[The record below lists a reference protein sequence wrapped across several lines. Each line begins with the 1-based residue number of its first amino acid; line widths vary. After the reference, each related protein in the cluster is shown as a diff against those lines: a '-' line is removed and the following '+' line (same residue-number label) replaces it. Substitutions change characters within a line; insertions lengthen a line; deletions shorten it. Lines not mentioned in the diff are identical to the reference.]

1 MLNNQCVLI
10 TGGTGSFGRAFVRYI
25 LTNYPDVKKI
35 IIFSRDEQ
43 KQHEMKAEFSPK
55 EHPVKY
61 MLGDVRDLERLMV
74 VTRGVDVIVH
84 SAAMKHVP
92 ASEENPMEAV
102 KTNILGSQNIIDA
115 ALANGVKKVVAL
127 STDKSTYPINV
138 YGATKLLLE
147 KLFVFADAEKMEQ
160 DIRFSVVRYGNI
172 FGSKGSVVPFF
183 LKKKDEGLLPITDAR
198 MTRFSITL
206 QESINL
212 VMFALEKGWGGEIIV
227 PIAPSYRILD
237 VAKAI
242 APEAEH
248 RIVGA
253 RQGEKFDEIMTTGSE
268 SPQTARRDGYYIVC
282 PAEGAWDRETYCAQT
297 NAAAVEEGFEYD
309 SGTNTQWLTVEQIEQ
324 LLQSEQII

>member
-1 MLNNQCVLI
+1 MLNGQSILI

-25 LTNYPDVKKI
+25 LKNFPDVKKI
-35 IIFSRDEQ
+35 IVFSRDEQ
-43 KQHEMKAEFSPK
+43 KQHEMKAEFSPR
-55 EHPVKY
+55 EYPVKY

-74 VTRGVDVIVH
+74 VTRGVDVLVH

-147 KLFVFADAEKMEQ
+147 KLFVFADAEKMDQ
-160 DIRFSVVRYGNI
+160 DVRFSVVRYGNI

-183 LKKKDEGLLPITDAR
+183 MKKKAEGVLSVTDAR

-206 QESINL
+206 QESIDL

-237 VAKAI
+237 VAAAI

-253 RQGEKFDEIMTTGSE
+253 RQGEKFDEIMTTSSE
-268 SPQTARRDGYYIVC
+268 SLQTARRDGYYIVC
-282 PAEGAWDRETYCAQT
+282 PAEGSWDRETYCAQT
-297 NAAAVEEGFEYD
+297 DAVVVEEGFEYD
-309 SGTNTQWLTVEQIEQ
+309 SGTNTEWLTVEQIRR
-324 LLQSEQII
+324 LMATEQII